1 MGNNDKDLAARLSL
15 ELYRA
20 RKELERLMGDHGLSV
35 QDGWRIHEELL
46 NTPEGT
52 AFVLRPVHRVQ
63 STPEA
68 LEVRIP
74 IYAQGA

>member
-1 MGNNDKDLAARLSL
+1 LQ
-15 ELYRA
+15 E
-20 RKELERLMGDHGLSV
+20 
-35 QDGWRIHEELL
+35 GWRIHEELL

-74 IYAQGA
+74 IYAQNA